1 MTSSYTANLGI
12 EKPASG
18 DQAGTWGTTT
28 NTNFDIIDRAI
39 NGVGAI
45 SLSGTTHTLTT
56 SDGSLSEGQYKVLV
70 LGGSPSGTNTV
81 TISPNDQDKLYF
93 VYNNS
98 GQDAV
103 FTQGSGGNTTVE
115 NGATKIIYADGAG
128 AGAQVSDFTAK
139 VSIDA
144 TTLKIDGTE
153 VTATASE
160 INLLDGSVANTVVND
175 KAVIYGS
182 SGQITGTTIN
192 ASTELQIGG
201 VAITATAAEL
211 NYTDG
216 VTSNIQSQID
226 NIGGTLPSGS
236 LVPYAGS
243 SAPSGFLLCYGQEV
257 SRSTYADLFSAIGTT
272 YGVGDG
278 STTFNIPDLRGRTV
292 AGKDDM
298 GGSSADR
305 LTNQSGGVDGDT
317 LGGTGGEETQTL
329 STSQIPSHN
338 HGLRYGCCG
347 DQSFPN
353 GTIFMNSTQGGDN
366 YTGTEPDFSGTNT
379 SLMSSTGGG
388 GAHNNVQPT
397 IILTYLI
404 KT

>member
-1 MTSSYTANLGI
+1 MTSTYTNNLGI

-56 SDGSLSEGQYKVLV
+56 SDGSLSDGQYKVLV

-153 VTATASE
+153 VTATAAE
-160 INLLDGSVANTVVND
+160 INLLDGAVGNTVVND

-201 VAITATAAEL
+201 VAITSTAAEI

-216 VTSNIQSQID
+216 VTSNIQTQLD
-226 NIGGTLPSGS
+226 NISATTLPVGS
-236 LVPYAGS
+236 LLPYAGS
-243 SAPSGFLLCYGQEV
+243 SAPSGFLLCYGQAV
-257 SRSTYADLFSAIGTT
+257 SRTTYADLFSAIGTT

-278 STTFNIPDLRGRTV
+278 SSTFNLPDLRGRTV
-292 AGKDDM
+292 AGQDDM
-298 GGSSADR
+298 GGTSADR
-305 LTNQSGGVDGDT
+305 LTGQSGGVDGDT
-317 LGGTGGEETQTL
+317 LGGTGGAETHTL
-329 STSQIPSHN
+329 TEAQLAAHDHQIKWDSN
-338 HGLRYGCCG
+338 VNTNAENAAAFAGNVAFNTFWDGSRY
-347 DQSFPN
+347 S
-353 GTIFMNSTQGGDN
+353 
-366 YTGTEPDFSGTNT
+366 SGSPVANAG
-379 SLMSSTGGG
+379 SGS
-388 GAHNNVQPT
+388 AHNNVQPT
-397 IILTYLI
+397 IILNYII
-404 KT
+404 KS

>member
-1 MTSSYTANLGI
+1 MTSTYTNNLGI

-56 SDGSLSEGQYKVLV
+56 SDGSLSDGQYKVLV

-128 AGAQVSDFTAK
+128 AGAQVSDFTGK
-139 VSIDA
+139 LSVDA

-153 VTATASE
+153 VTS
-160 INLLDGSVANTVVND
+160 
-175 KAVIYGS
+175 
-182 SGQITGTTIN
+182 
-192 ASTELQIGG
+192 
-201 VAITATAAEL
+201 TAAEL
-211 NYTDG
+211 NLLDGATGGSVVNNKAVIYSGAGDVAATTLTLGGTAITATGTELNYVDG
-216 VTSNIQSQID
+216 VTSNIQTQLDTIS
-226 NIGGTLPSGS
+226 GTTLPAGS
-236 LVPYAGS
+236 LLPYAGS
-243 SAPSGFLLCYGQEV
+243 SAPSGFVLCYGQELN
-257 SRSTYADLFSAIGTT
+257 RTTYATLFGVIGTT
-272 YGVGDG
+272 YGTGDG
-278 STTFNIPDLRGRTV
+278 STTFNVPDLRGRAV
-292 AGKDDM
+292 AGQDDM

-305 LTNQSGGVDGDT
+305 LTGQSGGVDGDT
-317 LGGTGGEETQTL
+317 LGATGGAETHTL
-329 STSQIPSHN
+329 
-338 HGLRYGCCG
+338 
-347 DQSFPN
+347 
-353 GTIFMNSTQGGDN
+353 
-366 YTGTEPDFSGTNT
+366 TGAQSGTSAHGHT
-379 SLMSSTGGG
+379 ISGGILSGGITGSSTGLRSRNDLSSVQFNEGFDNFTVANSTEADASQ
-388 GAHNNVQPT
+388 AHNNVQPT
-397 IILTYLI
+397 IILNYII

>member
-28 NTNFDIIDRAI
+28 NTNFDIIDRAV

-56 SDGSLSEGQYKVLV
+56 SDGSLSDGQYKVLV

-128 AGAQVSDFTAK
+128 AGAQVSDFTGK
-139 VSIDA
+139 LSVDA

-153 VTATASE
+153 VTS
-160 INLLDGSVANTVVND
+160 
-175 KAVIYGS
+175 
-182 SGQITGTTIN
+182 
-192 ASTELQIGG
+192 
-201 VAITATAAEL
+201 TAAEL
-211 NYTDG
+211 NLLDGATSGSVVNSKAVIYSGAGDVAATTLTLGGTAITATGTELNYVDG
-216 VTSNIQSQID
+216 VTSSIQTQLDTIS
-226 NIGGTLPSGS
+226 GTTLPAGS
-236 LVPYAGS
+236 LLPYAGS
-243 SAPSGFLLCYGQEV
+243 SAPSGFVLCYGQELN
-257 SRSTYADLFSAIGTT
+257 RTTYATLFGVIGTT
-272 YGVGDG
+272 YGTGDG
-278 STTFNIPDLRGRTV
+278 STTFNVPDLRGRAV
-292 AGKDDM
+292 AGQDDM

-305 LTNQSGGVDGDT
+305 LTGQSGGVDGDT
-317 LGGTGGEETQTL
+317 LGATGGAETHTLSGAESGTSAHSHTLTGGIYATDTQTGG
-329 STSQIPSHN
+329 PSALIVTN
-338 HGLRYGCCG
+338 NASGPSYQETL
-347 DQSFPN
+347 
-353 GTIFMNSTQGGDN
+353 DN
-366 YTGTEPDFSGTNT
+366 FAV
-379 SLMSSTGGG
+379 SSSSAAAASS
-388 GAHNNVQPT
+388 AHNNVQPT
-397 IILTYLI
+397 IILNYII

>member
-28 NTNFDIIDRAI
+28 NTNFDIIDRAV

-45 SLSGTTHTLTT
+45 TLSGTTHSLTT

-103 FTQGSGGNTTVE
+103 FTQGSGGNVTVE
-115 NGATKIIYADGAG
+115 DGATKIIYADGAG
-128 AGAQVSDFTAK
+128 AGAQVSDFTGK

-153 VTATASE
+153 VTSTAAE
-160 INLLDGSVANTVVND
+160 LNLLDGSTSGSVVNG
-175 KAVIYGS
+175 KAVIY
-182 SGQITGTTIN
+182 SGAGDVAATTLTLGGT
-192 ASTELQIGG
+192 
-201 VAITATAAEL
+201 AITATGTEL
-211 NYTDG
+211 NYVDG
-216 VTSNIQSQID
+216 VTSNIQTQLDTIS
-226 NIGGTLPSGS
+226 GTTLPAGS
-236 LVPYAGS
+236 LLPYAGS
-243 SAPSGFLLCYGQEV
+243 SAPSGFVLCYGQELN
-257 SRSTYADLFSAIGTT
+257 RTTYATLFGVIGTT
-272 YGVGDG
+272 YGTGDG
-278 STTFNIPDLRGRTV
+278 STTFNVPDLRGRAV
-292 AGKDDM
+292 AGQDDM

-305 LTNQSGGVDGDT
+305 LTGQSGGVDGDT
-317 LGGTGGEETQTL
+317 LGATGGAETHTL
-329 STSQIPSHN
+329 S
-338 HGLRYGCCG
+338 GA
-347 DQSFPN
+347 
-353 GTIFMNSTQGGDN
+353 
-366 YTGTEPDFSGTNT
+366 ESGTSAHSHT
-379 SLMSSTGGG
+379 LTGGIYSSDLASG
-388 GAHNNVQPT
+388 GPTAVSLSNNATSPSYRETVDNFAVSTSSAAAASSAHNNVQPT
-397 IILTYLI
+397 IILNYII